1 LLFVCL
7 LVFSATFNNIS
18 VILGQSV
25 LLVEETGGPRENLSQ
40 VTDDLYHIMLYTLPW
55 LRFKLTT
62 SVVIGSDFMGSCKS
76 NYHTIMAT
84 TAAKCENKLKAML
97 NIKINSIVLIVKI
110 NIKSSVL
117 FKINAKY
124 MIYIST
130 NISNSDII

>member
-1 LLFVCL
+1 
-7 LVFSATFNNIS
+7 
-18 VILGQSV
+18 
-25 LLVEETGGPRENLSQ
+25 
-40 VTDDLYHIMLYTLPW
+40 
-55 LRFKLTT
+55 
-62 SVVIGSDFMGSCKS
+62 
-76 NYHTIMAT
+76 MAT

>member
-1 LLFVCL
+1 MLFFCL
-7 LVFSATFNNIS
+7 LVFNATFNNIS
-18 VILGQSV
+18 VILWQSV

-62 SVVIGSDFMGSCKS
+62 SGVIGSDFMGSCKS

-84 TAAKCENKLKAML
+84 TAPKCENKLKAML

-110 NIKSSVL
+110 NIKSNVL